1 MKTSTSCSEKPGPRW
16 YSRALLSFFL
26 FGFLNVSAQ
35 SLTGLWVGN
44 LRHDSN
50 SIRQDQS
57 FEIALTEY
65 RGKVYGYS
73 RSEFIINDTLY
84 YILKRVKGT
93 IKGDVCEVT
102 DDEIVSY
109 NFRGKLDKG
118 VKVTSTFRRNQSDST
133 WYLDG
138 TWKTKA
144 TREFYAVTGKV
155 SLEEEKDLSASK
167 IFPHLEELNKADQF
181 AFYQEK
187 KAPAPAAPPRIVKSE
202 TELAGRLSRLTQQD
216 PVSSL
221 AKPADGPRPGITP
234 PPPVETAVTQPASP
248 AAADNAA
255 TPKET
260 ATLTGQTDKKTA
272 ETPRPVDNIT
282 KTTQTNPGPNV
293 DGSAQKK
300 TEAPATPV
308 SPTAAVVTPPAISNQ
323 PVSAKT
329 AAETADVKTTTL
341 PVTTT
346 PANTLAVKE
355 TAPKEVSDK
364 AAVTEN
370 KITPPVNA
378 ATVKPPATPV
388 TPTPPANTLAVKET
402 APKQAADK
410 TAMTEKKV
418 PASVNPTIQ
427 TTSAITKAP
436 AATTTT
442 AARSVDKAPTTAA
455 LPVSTTPARKETITT
470 PAPPTATVQPP
481 SPVSGNETK
490 AAAPATVTAP
500 TPTAA
505 LSQPATDVV
514 PVKAQSNP
522 QQNDMVAGRRSEYSQ
537 QVTFS
542 ADSLRIVLFDNG
554 EIDGD
559 TVSVYLN
566 GELIMPHQG
575 LKASAIRKTIAVPRE
590 VDSFAIVMFAES
602 LGTRPP
608 NTGLLV
614 VHDGEDVYY
623 VRFSSDFQKSTGILF
638 KRKQ

>member
-118 VKVTSTFRRNQSDST
+118 VKVTSTFRRNRSDST

-187 KAPAPAAPPRIVKSE
+187 KTPAPAAPPRIVKSE
-202 TELAGRLSRLTQQD
+202 TELAGRLTRLTQQD

-221 AKPADGPRPGITP
+221 AKPAEGPRPGITP
-234 PPPVETAVTQPASP
+234 PPPAETAISQPAVT

-272 ETPRPVDNIT
+272 ETPRPVDNII

-293 DGSAQKK
+293 DGTAQKK
-300 TEAPATPV
+300 TEASATPV
-308 SPTAAVVTPPAISNQ
+308 SPTAAVVTPPAITNQ

-329 AAETADVKTTTL
+329 AAETADVKTTPL

-364 AAVTEN
+364 TAVTEN
-370 KITPPVNA
+370 KI
-378 ATVKPPATPV
+378 
-388 TPTPPANTLAVKET
+388 TPPANTLAVKET

-427 TTSAITKAP
+427 TTPAITKSP
-436 AATTTT
+436 AATTTS
-442 AARSVDKAPTTAA
+442 AAASVDKAPTTAA
-455 LPVSTTPARKETITT
+455 VPVSTTPARKEAITT

-481 SPVSGNETK
+481 STVSGNETK
-490 AAAPATVTAP
+490 TAAPATVTAP